1 VALFVVFGS
10 LLVSAGVREAWLGT
24 LGTEV
29 LRIPFFADTVVVI
42 TQELLRVAT
51 GMASFAALYYAAAT
65 QLDEAYRDEVVE
77 RIAEQ
82 MKETF
87 ARRAEYL
94 RLVDGSPAQATA
106 G

>member
-1 VALFVVFGS
+1 
-10 LLVSAGVREAWLGT
+10 
-24 LGTEV
+24 
-29 LRIPFFADTVVVI
+29 
-42 TQELLRVAT
+42 
-51 GMASFAALYYAAAT
+51 MASFAALYYAAAT

-94 RLVDGSPAQATA
+94 RLVGGFPETA